1 MSDQP
6 PGEIPTARSIIKIK
20 PIIIHS
26 KGPIS
31 ISNAMLS
38 PTGKPMGPVG
48 QRIPKKQVQFEEE
61 SYTERTRF
69 KKFKSFIGLK

>member
-48 QRIPKKQVQFEEE
+48 QRIPKKQV
-61 SYTERTRF
+61 
-69 KKFKSFIGLK
+69 